1 MLARRAIVAAGT
13 AAVAM
18 ATTRAPAQ
26 AQGTQP
32 QGTQAQG
39 AGAQGAG
46 TQGGAARAGA
56 SGAQPGGD
64 ASPRPRAGDALLVVD
79 VQNDFMPGGALAVP
93 RGDEVVPVINR
104 LAPAFRL
111 AVLTQDWHVPGHS
124 SFASSHPDRKPFDVL
139 KLAYGNQVLWPDHC
153 VQGTEGAALHRDLSV
168 PHAQLVIRKGYN
180 RDVDSYSAFIEAD
193 RKTRTGLDAWLKAK
207 GVRRVFCCGLATD
220 FCVAWTA
227 LDARRLGFEAIVVED
242 ACRAIDL
249 DGSLARA
256 WDAMAKAGVGRVRAA
271 AIA

>member
-1 MLARRAIVAAGT
+1 MARRKIMAAGT
-13 AAVAM
+13 AAAAM
-18 ATTRAPAQ
+18 AATRAS
-26 AQGTQP
+26 
-32 QGTQAQG
+32 AQG
-39 AGAQGAG
+39 AGAAG
-46 TQGGAARAGA
+46 QGGAGQGAAAGA
-56 SGAQPGGD
+56 PAGGG
-64 ASPRPRAGDALLVVD
+64 ASPRPRAGDALLVID
-79 VQNDFMPGGALAVP
+79 VQNDFMPGGALAVA

-111 AVLTQDWHVPGHS
+111 AVLTQDWHGAGHS
-124 SFASSHPDRKPFDVL
+124 SFASSHPGRKPFDVV
-139 KLAYGNQVLWPDHC
+139 KLPYGNQVLWPDHC
-153 VQGTEGAALHRDLSV
+153 VQATEGAALHRDLSV

-180 RDVDSYSAFIEAD
+180 PDVDSYSAFIEAD

-256 WDAMAKAGVGRVRAA
+256 WDAMAKAGVGRVRAE